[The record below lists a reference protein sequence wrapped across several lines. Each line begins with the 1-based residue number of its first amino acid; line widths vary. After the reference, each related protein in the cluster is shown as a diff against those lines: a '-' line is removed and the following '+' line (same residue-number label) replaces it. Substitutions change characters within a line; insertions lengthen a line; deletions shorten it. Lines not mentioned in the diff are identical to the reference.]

1 MGMNFRALIIE
12 DNREMACSLNT
23 LLKTE
28 DFEAEIVTSG
38 LEAQR
43 AFSSNP
49 PDVILLDLGLPDM
62 DGMKV
67 LTNLRMWSSIPVVVI
82 SGRLNVEQKVAALD
96 AGADDYLVKPF
107 DFGELLARIRCVTRR
122 PPLVHENDIL
132 TFKDLTLHVTGS
144 RLNGP
149 AGECSLSKKENELFQ
164 FFIRNTGQTLTRE
177 QLLTK
182 IWGLD
187 ADIENGNLDNYI
199 HFLRRRLNAVGS
211 HVTIRTVR
219 GIGYRF
225 CPPEES

>member
-1 MGMNFRALIIE
+1 MRILLIE
-12 DNREMACSLNT
+12 DDQKLNHSLKYQLEKENFT
-23 LLKTE
+23 VDTCFDGE
-28 DFEAEIVTSG
+28 EALYYIN
-38 LEAQR
+38 Q
-43 AFSSNP
+43 NIH
-49 PDVILLDLGLPDM
+49 DCILLDRMIPSIDGTQLLNIMRSQNNSTPVILITALGA
-62 DGMKV
+62 
-67 LTNLRMWSSIPVVVI
+67 
-82 SGRLNVEQKVAALD
+82 LNDKITGLD

-211 HVTIRTVR
+211 HVAIRTVR

>member
-82 SGRLNVEQKVAALD
+82 SGRMNVEQTVAALD
-96 AGADDYLVKPF
+96 AGADD
-107 DFGELLARIRCVTRR
+107 
-122 PPLVHENDIL
+122 
-132 TFKDLTLHVTGS
+132 
-144 RLNGP
+144 
-149 AGECSLSKKENELFQ
+149 
-164 FFIRNTGQTLTRE
+164 FIT
-177 QLLTK
+177 
-182 IWGLD
+182 
-187 ADIENGNLDNYI
+187 
-199 HFLRRRLNAVGS
+199 
-211 HVTIRTVR
+211 
-219 GIGYRF
+219 
-225 CPPEES
+225 